1 VRYYLCKT
9 SGLVDGSACYACY
22 QKQRAFLAK
31 LISYGTDCPDFHLSR
46 PLCQKS
52 QVESPECF
60 SLKFVMGSSTCL
72 ACDSKM
78 RLRCEALFMETA
90 AAPELAQEKKEEAA
104 KPARVPNLP

>member
-31 LISYGTDCPDFHLSR
+31 LASYGEVPPDFPLSR
-46 PLCQKS
+46 PLCQKA
-52 QVESPECF
+52 QLESPACF

-72 ACDSKM
+72 ACESKM
-78 RLRCEALFMETA
+78 RLRCEALFMEMA
-90 AAPELAQEKKEEAA
+90 AAPEVAQEKKEEAA
-104 KPARVPNLP
+104 RPARVPNLP